1 MHICYASLSYPLN
14 SGTSG
19 VGAQTRVLARGL
31 TAHGD
36 AVSVIALMPPTETE
50 CIDEEGVRIYPT
62 ATTNLHWYADKIRG
76 LGFYVSLPIRELEYS
91 YAAWRALAR
100 IHANEALDL
109 VGATETGALC
119 IALFARETPVI
130 IRLHGE
136 QYTFHK
142 HTPGISLPVPV
153 RLSRVLQRIALRR
166 GRVLISPS
174 DIHAREIANE
184 LGPRHPPIVVIP
196 NNIECGN
203 EWVPAGAGA
212 TRRETATVL
221 YVGRIERL
229 KGILVLLEAIA
240 QVARV
245 IPDVRFVFAGRFQ
258 PASFGSE
265 FELQAQ
271 RLGVREHITLLGE
284 VDQEAL
290 RGWYTRATVGVLPS
304 YYETF
309 GLAALEEM
317 SFGLPVV
324 GTRETG
330 LAEVIQD
337 NVNGLLVERG
347 NVEMLADALVK
358 LLEDASL
365 RRRLGHA
372 ASERAKHFS
381 IRQVLPK
388 NIQCYEWVTSRI
400 TNEPGPHLFLSPH
413 ADDVVLSCGGLIHA
427 LVPKGKTVH
436 VINVFAGQP
445 QRQHL
450 SAFARHLHAKWGLGE
465 DAVTTRRREDL
476 AALQALGIA
485 APVYW
490 EFLEAPYRRGMDSRP
505 LYATYEEMRGSIAP
519 GDAELQEAVFDQV
532 LQLLEQ
538 MPGTTVIYVPLALG
552 GHVDH
557 QILFRVGRML
567 CAAGRHVRF
576 YEDFPYLENYTLDP
590 DVFNWVPKAIPISVA
605 AKTQAAEKYTSQLR
619 DLGGSA
625 QAVAERLEHAARA
638 VDRRQPAERLWEYI
652 PRNTET
658 SRAPDTNEPVPLR
671 LKPRA
676 VSFNDGRKFLET
688 FRWHDL
694 DELLPYGAGICL
706 DVGCGQ
712 GRHRKLIQARGY
724 RWVGLERGNRSA
736 QQVQG
741 DAESLGIA
749 SGRLAAVTLWQ
760 VMEYVE
766 HPEQV
771 VAEAARVLEPG
782 GVFCGSVS
790 FLEPLHGQTLY
801 NCSPVLLERL
811 LEKYGFADIEIRA
824 GLNGFA
830 LLLWT
835 WLRRTGIPRADALA
849 IPLAFFVLALPAFFL
864 FVFSWVSVRL
874 GVGNGH
880 TMQWLSERAPLEF
893 AGHVLFVARKR
904 ASAAD
909 CASDS

>member
-19 VGAQTRVLARGL
+19 VGAQTQVLARGL
-31 TAHGD
+31 TARGD
-36 AVSVIALMPPTETE
+36 SVSVIALKPRMETE
-50 CIDEEGVRIYPT
+50 FIDDEGVRIYPT
-62 ATTNLHWYADKIRG
+62 ATTNLHWHADKIPA
-76 LGFYVSLPIRELEYS
+76 LGFHVSLPIRELEYS
-91 YAAWRALAR
+91 YAAWQTLAR
-100 IHANEALDL
+100 IRTKGTPDL
-109 VGATETGALC
+109 VGATETGALF
-119 IALFARETPVI
+119 IALLSRNIPVV

-142 HTPGISLPVPV
+142 YTPGTPLPLSV
-153 RLSRVLQRIALRR
+153 RLSRFLQRIALRR
-166 GRVLISPS
+166 VRMLISPS
-174 DIHAREIANE
+174 VIHAREIANE

-203 EWVPAGAGA
+203 ECVQSGAGEA
-212 TRRETATVL
+212 IRESATVL

-229 KGILVLLEAIA
+229 KGIAVLLQAIV

-258 PASFGSE
+258 PTAFKTE
-265 FELQAQ
+265 FEMLAQ
-271 RLGVREHITLLGE
+271 RLGVQEHITLLGE
-284 VDQEAL
+284 VDQETL
-290 RGWYTRATVGVLPS
+290 RGWCRRATLGVLPS

-330 LAEVIQD
+330 LSEVIQD

-365 RRRLGHA
+365 RSRLGHA
-372 ASERAKHFS
+372 AIERAKNFS
-381 IRQVLPK
+381 IHQVLPK
-388 NIQCYEWVTSRI
+388 NIQCYEWVKSHI

-413 ADDVVLSCGGLIHA
+413 ADDVVLSCGGIIHA
-427 LVPKGKTVH
+427 LVPNGKTVQ
-436 VINVFAGQP
+436 VVNVFSGQS
-445 QRQHL
+445 QVQHL
-450 SAFARHLHAKWGLGE
+450 SAFACHLHAKWGLE
-465 DAVTTRRREDL
+465 KNTVFARRQEDL
-476 AALQALGIA
+476 AALQELGLT
-485 APVYW
+485 APLYW
-490 EFLEAPYRRGMDSRP
+490 EFLEAPYRCGTDSRP
-505 LYATYEEMRGSIAP
+505 LYATYDEMRGKL
-519 GDAELQEAVFDQV
+519 AEEDGELEQALLHQV
-532 LQLLEQ
+532 IQLLDG
-538 MPGTTVIYVPLALG
+538 MPETTVVYVPLALG
-552 GHVDH
+552 QHVDH

-567 CAAGRHVRF
+567 GAAGRHVRF
-576 YEDFPYLENYTLDP
+576 YEDFPYVENYALDP
-590 DVFNWVPKAIPISVA
+590 DVFNWVPKAIPISVTV
-605 AKTQAAEKYTSQLR
+605 KTQAAEKYTSQLR
-619 DLGGSA
+619 GLGGSSRV
-625 QAVAERLEHAARA
+625 VAERLAHAARA
-638 VDRRQPAERLWEYI
+638 VNKRQPAERLWEYI
-652 PRNTET
+652 PRDNET
-658 SRAPDTNEPVPLR
+658 SLAPDTNEPVPLR

-676 VSFNDGRKFLET
+676 PSFNDGRKFLET

-694 DELLPYGAGICL
+694 DELLPYGSGICL

-712 GRHRKLIQARGY
+712 GRHRQRIEARGY
-724 RWVGLERGNRSA
+724 RWVGLERGNSSVHQA
-736 QQVQG
+736 QG
-741 DAESLGIA
+741 DAENLGIA
-749 SGRLAAVTLWQ
+749 SARLAAVTLWQ
-760 VMEYVE
+760 VMEYAE

-801 NCSPVLLERL
+801 NLSPVLLERL
-811 LEKYGFADIEIRA
+811 LKKRGFGDIEIRA

-835 WLRRTGIPRADALA
+835 WLRRTGVPRAEALA
-849 IPLAFFVLALPAFFL
+849 LPLAFMGLALPAFFL
-864 FVFSWVSVRL
+864 FLCSWVSLRL
-874 GVGNGH
+874 GFGNGH

-904 ASAAD
+904 ARAAD
-909 CASDS
+909 CTSDS